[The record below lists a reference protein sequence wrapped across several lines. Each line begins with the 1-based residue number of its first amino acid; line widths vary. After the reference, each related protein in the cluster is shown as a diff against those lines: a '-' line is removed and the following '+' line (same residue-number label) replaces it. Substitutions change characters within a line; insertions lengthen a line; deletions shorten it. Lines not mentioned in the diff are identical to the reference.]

1 MLAFDQRPV
10 GHHEFMKRLVLRT
23 AVAFLTF
30 SFGVFV
36 ASLSPLR
43 SSQSRLEEKPTQP
56 VIVSTKPTITRSSK
70 IEWRRINIGRVSFS
84 IPAHLKKTGPPGNI
98 GVIQAFGG
106 PFVGQEDFY
115 VYYSYGREV
124 NSDYNVPA
132 GKLSS
137 LVIDGKPAKL
147 YVVEFEERMLMR
159 WKDRPQMQLVV
170 ADVGD
175 GHTKFEVYASGF
187 DMDLMK
193 EIMDSVHIR

>member
-1 MLAFDQRPV
+1 MSAFDQRAV
-10 GHHEFMKRLVLRT
+10 GHQEFMKRLVIRT

-30 SFGVFV
+30 SLGVFV
-36 ASLSPLR
+36 ASFSPFRL
-43 SSQSRLEEKPTQP
+43 SQSRPEEKPTQP
-56 VIVSTKPTITRSSK
+56 VIVSTKPTSTRSSI
-70 IEWRRINIGRVSFS
+70 IEWRRINAGRVSFS

-106 PFVGQEDFY
+106 AFVGQEDFY
-115 VYYSYGREV
+115 VCYSYGREV
-124 NSDYNVPA
+124 DSDYKVPA
-132 GKLSS
+132 GKPSS

-147 YVVEFEERMLMR
+147 YVVEFEERMLMS
-159 WKDRPQMQLVV
+159 WKYRPQMLLVV

-175 GHTKFEVYASGF
+175 GHTKFEVYTSSF